1 MKSSSIYVYTKEP
14 NDYPQPTKFLNQ
26 INFEHEHFVKR
37 FASESVIIID
47 DFSWNP
53 SPEQRN
59 HLARL
64 INFTLRHKKISLI
77 LILHSLYNS
86 RIYTEIKNCTNIF
99 LTYSFNAKRVFTQL
113 GKEYSHFYQ
122 FFFCV

>member
-1 MKSSSIYVYTKEP
+1 MLYNLNQLIPIQHNLSVLLGSSGSGKTYFIRTLLNFMKSSSIYVYTKEP

-37 FASESVIIID
+37 FASDSIIIID

-53 SPEQRN
+53 SHEQRN

-64 INFTLRHKKISLI
+64 INFTLRHKK
-77 LILHSLYNS
+77 
-86 RIYTEIKNCTNIF
+86 
-99 LTYSFNAKRVFTQL
+99 
-113 GKEYSHFYQ
+113 
-122 FFFCV
+122 